1 VARGVV
7 DGVVVGVG
15 GGVTV
20 VTAVGD
26 GTAGGG
32 ADGDPVHAAAPSAT
46 TAATAARPRTPRRY
60 GTSTRRAAG
69 PAEHG
74 HRAGIGSEAM
84 TDEPRWLPLDGA
96 ANARDLGGLPTEAG
110 GETAPGRL
118 LRSDNLQGLTPGDV
132 RLLVDDV
139 GLRTVVDLRTDV
151 EVELEGPGPLTREPL
166 VDVRHLTLFPESGGR
181 TDVDADTVLP
191 WQAGGEDARRGSALP
206 DTPPGEAP
214 EPGSRAIA
222 FYLAYLRDRPDNV
235 VAALRAIADSDGATI
250 VHCAAGKD
258 RTGVVVALALSVA
271 GVPRDRIVA
280 DYVATADRMRPLL
293 ARLKASDTYR
303 EDLDSRPDDS
313 HRPRAETMRR
323 FLAHLDE
330 HCGGPLG
337 WLESAGFGPADM
349 DRLRSRLV
357 PSAVPTRD

>member
-1 VARGVV
+1 
-7 DGVVVGVG
+7 
-15 GGVTV
+15 
-20 VTAVGD
+20 
-26 GTAGGG
+26 
-32 ADGDPVHAAAPSAT
+32 
-46 TAATAARPRTPRRY
+46 
-60 GTSTRRAAG
+60 
-69 PAEHG
+69 
-74 HRAGIGSEAM
+74 M

-96 ANARDLGGLPTEAG
+96 ANARDLGGLPTDGG
-110 GETAPGRL
+110 GETARHRL

-132 RLLVDDV
+132 RLLVDEA

-151 EVELEGPGPLTREPL
+151 EVELEGPGPLTREPR
-166 VDVRHLTLFPESGGR
+166 VEIRHLTLFPESGGR
-181 TDVDADTVLP
+181 TDVDADTLLP
-191 WQAGGEDARRGSALP
+191 WQESGENARRGSALSG
-206 DTPPGEAP
+206 TPADEPPEPP

-235 VAALRAIADSDGATI
+235 VAALRAIADSAGAAV

-271 GVPRDRIVA
+271 GVPRERIVA
-280 DYVATADRMRPLL
+280 DYTATADRMAPLL

-330 HCGGPLG
+330 HHGGPLG
-337 WLESAGFGPADM
+337 WLAGAGFGPDDVA
-349 DRLRSRLV
+349 RLRARLV
-357 PSAVPTRD
+357 RSAVPVED

>member
-1 VARGVV
+1 
-7 DGVVVGVG
+7 
-15 GGVTV
+15 
-20 VTAVGD
+20 
-26 GTAGGG
+26 
-32 ADGDPVHAAAPSAT
+32 
-46 TAATAARPRTPRRY
+46 
-60 GTSTRRAAG
+60 
-69 PAEHG
+69 
-74 HRAGIGSEAM
+74 M
-84 TDEPRWLPLDGA
+84 TDQPRWLPLDGA
-96 ANARDLGGLPTEAG
+96 ANARDLGGLPTDGG
-110 GETAPGRL
+110 GETAAHRL

-132 RLLVDDV
+132 RFLVDDV

-166 VDVRHLTLFPESGGR
+166 VDIRHLTLFPESGGR
-181 TDVDADTVLP
+181 TDVDADTDTVLP
-191 WQAGGEDARRGSALP
+191 WQADGEDARRGSALSS
-206 DTPPGEAP
+206 TPPGEAP

-222 FYLAYLRDRPDNV
+222 FYLAYLRDRPDNI
-235 VAALRAIADSDGATI
+235 VAALRAIGGSDGAAI

-280 DYVATADRMRPLL
+280 DYAATADRMTPLL

-330 HCGGPLG
+330 HSGGPLG
-337 WLESAGFGPADM
+337 WLASAGFGPADVE
-349 DRLRSRLV
+349 RLRSRLV
-357 PSAVPTRD
+357 PSAVRVED